1 MQSHASWMGHSKE
14 LWQNM
19 VHWRRKRQPI
29 PAFLS
34 RESPEQYEKAKRCDT
49 GKQALQAGR
58 FNMLLGKTGGQLL
71 IVMRWLDSITNSMST
86 LWVTVENRGAWCAAV
101 HGLQRV
107 ATEQNHM
114 LCFNWLL
121 HHCKGETIIHTPH
134 PQHTH
139 THTHTHTLNFQVEEA
154 DWGHAICP
162 SCISNKQQSWNSKQI
177 WCHVWTVTKL
187 P

>member
-139 THTHTHTLNFQVEEA
+139 THIHWISRWRRQTEATQYAQVAYLISSRAGILNRSDATCE
-154 DWGHAICP
+154 
-162 SCISNKQQSWNSKQI
+162 
-177 WCHVWTVTKL
+177 L
-187 P
+187 